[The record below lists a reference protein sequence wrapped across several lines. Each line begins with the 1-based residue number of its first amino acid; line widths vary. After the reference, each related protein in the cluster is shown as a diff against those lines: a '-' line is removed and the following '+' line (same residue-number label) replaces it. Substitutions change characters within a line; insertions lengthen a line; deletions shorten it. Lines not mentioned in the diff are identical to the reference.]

1 MFLFKPAFIR
11 MNHRKGEQSMK
22 RFYALLLSILLLSCG
37 CVSAEVAG
45 TADETWNLI
54 RQAYI
59 YSFPLV
65 LMDATLTVGTN
76 TEEPAA
82 GKAPINQVGH
92 AKNLATAAFT
102 QVVTPNVDTLY
113 SQIFYDLS
121 GDALVIQ
128 KPAADRYL
136 TFQIMDAWSDTVA
149 MIGTGAD
156 TQDERTYLL
165 TGPGFSG
172 EVPEGMTRISIPTNM
187 GWIIGRTICYGP
199 EDLENV
205 HAVQEKMNVRA
216 LSLWKSGEEQPKG
229 KYDPANDGVPFQM
242 AIGMGPKAFFDR
254 VNELLVLNPA
264 YPEDAAVLEKISAVG
279 VGPGLT
285 FDPSIL
291 GDDAAERWKTMLS
304 GLTNELT
311 VSSAR
316 FLVNNGSF
324 RFMGEPIS
332 RFGQEYDYRALV
344 AIGGFGANPVDAA
357 IYMKSGFDDAGEAL
371 NAKNAYVLHFEK
383 DALPPVKENGFWS
396 ITAYGDDDFLIDNPL
411 NRYAITDRSDF
422 TKNPDG
428 SVDLLLQ
435 TEEPKENPQNWL
447 PVGEGGFHLFMRIY
461 LPQDS
466 VQNGTWK
473 APSLKKQ

>member
-1 MFLFKPAFIR
+1 
-11 MNHRKGEQSMK
+11 MK
-22 RFYALLLSILLLSCG
+22 RILALLLTIAMLLGGFAGAEAAL
-37 CVSAEVAG
+37 SAE
-45 TADETWNLI
+45 ETWDLI

-59 YSFPLV
+59 FSFPLV
-65 LMDATLTVGTN
+65 LMDATLRVGTN
-76 TEEPAA
+76 TEEVGF

-92 AKNLATAAFT
+92 AMHLATAKFT

-113 SQIFYDLS
+113 SQIFYDLREN
-121 GDALVIQ
+121 ALVIK
-128 KPAADRYL
+128 KPAVDRYL

-156 TQDERTYLL
+156 TQEERIYLL

-172 EVPEGMTRISIPTNM
+172 EIPEGMTQISIPTNI

-205 HAVQEKMNVRA
+205 YAVQQGMDVRTLA
-216 LSLWKSGEEQPKG
+216 LWQSGAGQPKG
-229 KYDPANDGVPFQM
+229 TYTAENDDVPFRM

-254 VNELLVLNPA
+254 VNELLVQNPA
-264 YPEDAAVLEKISAVG
+264 YPEDAAVLEKISKVG
-279 VGPGLT
+279 VGAGLT
-285 FDPSIL
+285 FDASIL
-291 GDDAAERWKTMLS
+291 GEDAAERWKTMLT
-304 GLTNELT
+304 GLTAELT
-311 VSSAR
+311 VSSDK
-316 FLVNNGSF
+316 FLVNNGAF

-357 IYMKSGFDDAGEAL
+357 IYMKCGFDDAGEAL
-371 NAKNAYVLHFEK
+371 SAENTYILHFEK

-422 TKNPDG
+422 VQNADG
-428 SVDLLLQ
+428 SVDLILQ
-435 TEEPKENPQNWL
+435 AEAPAENQQNWL
-447 PVGEGGFHLFMRIY
+447 PVGKGGFHLFMRIY
-461 LPQDS
+461 LPQDE

-473 APSLKKQ
+473 APSLTKQ